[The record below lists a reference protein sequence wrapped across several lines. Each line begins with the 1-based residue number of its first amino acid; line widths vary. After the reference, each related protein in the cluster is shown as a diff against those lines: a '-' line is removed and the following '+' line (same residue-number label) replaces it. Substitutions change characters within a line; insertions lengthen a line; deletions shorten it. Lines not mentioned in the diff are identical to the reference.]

1 MAGTVTP
8 ETGPS
13 AVRRAATTA
22 VLAVAL
28 FAAVVVQLTVV
39 NRLPWPGSAAPD
51 VVLLLVTAIAVGT
64 GPAAGA
70 VSGFCGGLAL
80 DIAPPAAH
88 YAGEYALVFCLAGY
102 GAAKVVRLLWDT
114 TGERDPLTCFT
125 VMAVATAAGEA
136 GKAALGLL
144 LSEPDVTTG
153 AVARVLPAAI
163 LYDLLLAP
171 FVYAAVA
178 WVTRGIRTWGT
189 AGRPAAP
196 QFSYAQ
202 RLGHV
207 FRQASAG
214 AAPDLR
220 LSGTGVNYR
229 RPAAVRR
236 VPDLRLSGT
245 GADYHRPASPRRV
258 PRLRLSGSTSPAI
271 ARTGAGAPSGA
282 PVFVAGARA
291 HRLSFAGDL
300 KARTIAGQGAG
311 QGGAHAAGR
320 APLRY
325 AGPRAPRFGRAGGAT
340 ARTRAGGRAPR
351 TPGRNWLRS
360 AGLNSAGL
368 NNAGLSSAGRAGA
381 GRLPV
386 TGASA
391 LAARSAPSG
400 FSALAGPATPLA
412 RRSPQ
417 AGWLRGARSAVY
429 PAASRPGLGG
439 RALTPRRGWLGTS
452 RGRPRTVIG
461 SGARGSSAAF
471 RRGSIPRG
479 NWYTAAPSRA
489 WLRRSRHPWRKRRQR
504 LLRIIRVGR

>member
-1 MAGTVTP
+1 MTAGAVTP

-13 AVRRAATTA
+13 AVRRVVTTL

-28 FAAVVVQLTVV
+28 FAAVVVQLTVL
-39 NRLPWPGSAAPD
+39 NRLPWPGAAAPD
-51 VVLLLVTAIAVGT
+51 LVLVLVAAIAVST

-88 YAGEYALVFCLAGY
+88 YAGEYALVFCLVGY

-125 VMAVATAAGEA
+125 VMAVAAAAGEA

-144 LSEPDVTTG
+144 LSEPDVTAA

-171 FVYAAVA
+171 FGYAAVA
-178 WVTRGIRTWGT
+178 WATRGTRPVRRA
-189 AGRPAAP
+189 AGQHPALE
-196 QFSYAQ
+196 FSYAQ

-207 FRQASAG
+207 FRPASAG

-220 LSGTGVNYR
+220 L
-229 RPAAVRR
+229 A
-236 VPDLRLSGT
+236 GT
-245 GADYHRPASPRRV
+245 GASYHQPVAPRRV
-258 PRLRLSGSTSPAI
+258 PYLPLAGSGASYHRPSAPRRVPKLRLAGSTSPAI
-271 ARTGAGAPSGA
+271 SRTGAAARGGAAVAVSGA
-282 PVFVAGARA
+282 RRS
-291 HRLSFAGDL
+291 RLSFAGDL
-300 KARTIAGQGAG
+300 KARTIAGH
-311 QGGAHAAGR
+311 GGGHG
-320 APLRY
+320 
-325 AGPRAPRFGRAGGAT
+325 
-340 ARTRAGGRAPR
+340 AGGRAPR
-351 TPGRNWLRS
+351 TPGRNWLGGPGRRTQLPHGS
-360 AGLNSAGL
+360 RP
-368 NNAGLSSAGRAGA
+368 GLS
-381 GRLPV
+381 
-386 TGASA
+386 GASA

-400 FSALAGPATPLA
+400 LSALSGPASPLA

-417 AGWLRGARSAVY
+417 AGWLRSSPGAGRAG
-429 PAASRPGLGG
+429 PASR
-439 RALTPRRGWLGTS
+439 ALAPRRGWLAPRRRWLGAG
-452 RGRPRTVIG
+452 GRPRTVIG

-489 WLRRSRHPWRKRRQR
+489 WLRRSRHPWRQRRRR
-504 LLRIIRVGR
+504 LLRMMGVGR